1 MREAV
6 RSAGGGGVGET
17 EPVVGVGGGGVC
29 EAVGVGV
36 CVRVD
41 ITVSGEV
48 CVNVAS
54 GVLTDPDGWN
64 GVGVGDAFGSCVM
77 RMKVGMTGA
86 VEVGEAQEERSVTS
100 NT

>member
-1 MREAV
+1 MREGLG
-6 RSAGGGGVGET
+6 GGGGVGET
-17 EPVVGVGGGGVC
+17 ESVVGAGGGGVC
-29 EAVGVGV
+29 EAVCVGV

-77 RMKVGMTGA
+77 RMNGAKDCGVG
-86 VEVGEAQEERSVTS
+86 VGEAQEERKVKSKK
-100 NT
+100 

>member
-1 MREAV
+1 VREEL
-6 RSAGGGGVGET
+6 RSAGGGDVGET
-17 EPVVGVGGGGVC
+17 ESVVGVEGGGVC
-29 EAVGVGV
+29 EAVCVGV
-36 CVRVD
+36 CVWVD
-41 ITVSGEV
+41 ITASGEV
-48 CVNVAS
+48 GVNVAS